1 MAGSADVAAVRRR
14 VDATLTH
21 YHLLGLEPHRGPL
34 AVATVDEQRPQ
45 VWDANQVRSVRA
57 AEPDDIDATL
67 GWIEAL
73 YAGFPH
79 RRVAVDGDTPTPFE
93 ARLSLDGWTMAPV
106 IQGVLSG
113 ALDDARPPPPGVT
126 IEPVVDDEGW
136 AAMGRL
142 TRLDHLEEAT
152 KQGREPWEAELTR
165 SMVEHRRR
173 KAPEVQAFVARL
185 DGEEVGMFSA
195 MPGLDGMGLVEDLF
209 VVPEARGRGISIALI
224 GHCVADARSRGAR
237 QVVIGSDPGDWP
249 KRLYARLGFRPLF
262 VERLW
267 DLDRAA
273 EARP

>member
-1 MAGSADVAAVRRR
+1 MAGPADVDAVRRR

-21 YHLLGLEPHRGPL
+21 YHLLGLEPQRSPL
-34 AVATVDEQRPQ
+34 AVASVDGQRPQ

-57 AEPDDIDATL
+57 ADPDDIDATL
-67 GWIEAL
+67 GWVESL

-79 RRVAVDGDTPTPFE
+79 RRVAVDGDTPDPFE
-93 ARLSLDGWTMAPV
+93 ARLSLDGWTMTPV

-113 ALDDARPPPPGVT
+113 ELDDARTPPGVT
-126 IEPVVDDEGW
+126 IDAVVGDDDW
-136 AAMGRL
+136 AAMERL
-142 TRLDHLEEAT
+142 TRLDHLDEAA
-152 KQGREPWEAELTR
+152 KEGREPWEAELTR

-195 MPGLDGMGLVEDLF
+195 LPGLDGMGLVEDLF
-209 VVPEARGRGISIALI
+209 VSPEARGRGISVALI
-224 GHCVADARSRGAR
+224 RHCVADARSRGAHE
-237 QVVIGSDPGDWP
+237 VIIGSDPGDWP

-267 DLDRAA
+267 DLDLTT